1 VKLPKF
7 SFTGTGLFNIGGAI
21 VIAYLLLVLA
31 QTVKHNYDLGR
42 HINQLQTQISLL
54 QDQKS
59 SLDASTKYYQTN
71 SFRDR
76 QARSQLGLQLPGEN
90 VVIIPHSAGTN
101 AQSGA
106 GINGSASGNVLGAQT
121 TVTKSNYQQW
131 LDFLSG
137 SR

>member
-1 VKLPKF
+1 M
-7 SFTGTGLFNIGGAI
+7 
-21 VIAYLLLVLA
+21 
-31 QTVKHNYDLGR
+31 KHNYDMGVQIGQLK
-42 HINQLQTQISLL
+42 NQIALL

-90 VVIIPHSAGTN
+90 VVIIPHSGADS
-101 AQSGA
+101 QSSA
-106 GINGSASGNVLGAQT
+106 GIDGTTSGNVLGAQT

>member
-1 VKLPKF
+1 MKLPKL
-7 SFTGTGLFNIGGAI
+7 SFTGTGLFNLGGAI
-21 VIAYLLLVLA
+21 VIVYLLVVLA

-42 HINQLQTQISLL
+42 QAGQLKSQISLL
-54 QDQKS
+54 QDQKA
-59 SLDASTKYYQTN
+59 SLDASTRYYQTN

-90 VVIIPHSAGTN
+90 VVIIPHSGTN

-106 GINGSASGNVLGAQT
+106 GIGDSASGSVLAAKT
-121 TVTKSNYQQW
+121 AVTKSNYQQW

>member
-1 VKLPKF
+1 MKLPKF
-7 SFTGTGLFNIGGAI
+7 SFTGIGLFNIGGAC

-31 QTVKHNYDLGR
+31 QTVKHNYDMGVQA
-42 HINQLQTQISLL
+42 NQLKTQIALL
-54 QDQKS
+54 QDQKA

-90 VVIIPHSAGTN
+90 VIIIPHSGAN
-101 AQSGA
+101 SQSSA
-106 GINGSASGNVLGAQT
+106 GINGDASGNVLGSQT

>member
-1 VKLPKF
+1 MKLPKL
-7 SFTGTGLFNIGGAI
+7 SLTGIGLFNIGGAL
-21 VIAYLLLVLA
+21 VIIYLLVVLA

-42 HINQLQTQISLL
+42 QINQLKTQISLL
-54 QDQKS
+54 EDQKA
-59 SLDASTKYYQTN
+59 SLDASTKYYQTD

-90 VVIIPHSAGTN
+90 VIIIPGSNSGSS
-101 AQSGA
+101 QSSS
-106 GINGSASGNVLGAQT
+106 GIDSTAGNVLDTRTAIT
-121 TVTKSNYQQW
+121 RSNYQQW